1 MSCSQTDYLSNSQ
14 HLSRVCMERAVT
26 SNINFMCFIDTLIKA
41 KKSQSRKI
49 KNLCQNA
56 RNKKNKQSKTKQQTP
71 QTKNLL

>member
-1 MSCSQTDYLSNSQ
+1 
-14 HLSRVCMERAVT
+14 MERAVT

>member
-1 MSCSQTDYLSNSQ
+1 
-14 HLSRVCMERAVT
+14 MERAVT

-41 KKSQSRKI
+41 KKSQPRKI

-56 RNKKNKQSKTKQQTP
+56 RNKKNKQSKIKQQTP

>member
-1 MSCSQTDYLSNSQ
+1 
-14 HLSRVCMERAVT
+14 MERAVT

-56 RNKKNKQSKTKQQTP
+56 RNKKNKQSKIKQQTP